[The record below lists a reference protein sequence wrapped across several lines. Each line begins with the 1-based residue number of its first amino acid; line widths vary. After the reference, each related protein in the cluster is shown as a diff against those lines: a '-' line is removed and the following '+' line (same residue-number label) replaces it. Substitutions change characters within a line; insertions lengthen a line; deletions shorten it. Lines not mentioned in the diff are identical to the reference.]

1 MARQLSILLLE
12 YTANYIAASI
22 RIYQTGCTEA
32 RLRTMGDPI
41 SLNGI
46 TNPVLIE
53 VSRGALVESVHRGAA
68 AIVDHGGGLV
78 AAWGDIERS
87 VFARSA
93 IKPLQALPL
102 IESGAA
108 DAFAVSDDEIALAC
122 ASHGGEP
129 MHVDRVRGWLARL
142 GLGESDLE
150 CGTHTPTHGRTADA
164 MIRADHEAGA
174 AHNNC
179 SGKHAG
185 MLATALHLRQPT
197 AGYIRAEHAVQR
209 GVRET
214 LSTLC
219 ESDLSDAPGGTD
231 GCGIPV
237 IGMSLRATA
246 LGMARLANPAGLP
259 PLRAEAAARVVHA
272 MRRYPELVAGTDRFC
287 TVMMRHTEA
296 AVKTG
301 AEGVYTAA
309 LPSRGWG
316 IALKIDDGATRA
328 AEVAMAALL
337 EFAGIVN
344 KPYDAALAAR
354 MEAPITNVA
363 NRVVGIVRA
372 VPELRHR

>member
-1 MARQLSILLLE
+1 MSEFI
-12 YTANYIAASI
+12 
-22 RIYQTGCTEA
+22 
-32 RLRTMGDPI
+32 
-41 SLNGI
+41 
-46 TNPVLIE
+46 NPVLVE
-53 VSRGALVESVHRGAA
+53 VSRGTLVESVHRGAA

-78 AAWGDIERS
+78 AAWGDVERS

-93 IKPLQALPL
+93 LKPLQALPL

-129 MHVDRVRGWLARL
+129 MHVDRVRGWLKRL

-150 CGTHTPTHGRTADA
+150 CGAHMPTHGPTANA
-164 MIRADHEAGA
+164 MIRSDHEASA
-174 AHNNC
+174 VHNNC

-185 MLATALHLRQPT
+185 MLATALYLRQPT
-197 AGYIRAEHAVQR
+197 AGYIRRQHAVQR

-214 LSTLC
+214 LSALC
-219 ESDLSDAPGGTD
+219 ETDLSDAPDGTD

-237 IGMSLRATA
+237 IGMSLHATA
-246 LGMARLANPAGLP
+246 QGMAHLANPAGLP
-259 PLRAEAAARVVHA
+259 RQRAAAAARVVRA

-301 AEGVYTAA
+301 AEGVYTAV
-309 LPSRGWG
+309 LPNQGWG
-316 IALKIDDGATRA
+316 IALKIDDGAARA

-337 EFAGIVN
+337 EFAGIVT
-344 KPYDAALAAR
+344 KPYDTALAER
-354 MEAPITNVA
+354 MEPPVTNVA
-363 NRVVGIVRA
+363 NRIVGAVRA

>member
-1 MARQLSILLLE
+1 
-12 YTANYIAASI
+12 
-22 RIYQTGCTEA
+22 
-32 RLRTMGDPI
+32 MGKPT
-41 SLNGI
+41 SLNDI
-46 TNPVLIE
+46 TNPVLVE
-53 VSRGALVESVHRGAA
+53 VSRGTLVESVHRGAA
-68 AIVDHGGGLV
+68 AIVDHAGGLI
-78 AAWGDIERS
+78 AQWGNIERP

-93 IKPLQALPL
+93 IKPLQAVPL

-129 MHVDRVRGWLARL
+129 MHVDRVRGWLMRL

-150 CGTHTPTHGRTADA
+150 CGAHTPTHGRTASA
-164 MIRADHEAGA
+164 MIRADHEASA

-197 AGYIRAEHAVQR
+197 AGYIRPEHAVQR
-209 GVRET
+209 GVREA

-219 ESDLSDAPGGTD
+219 ETDLRDAPGGTD

-259 PLRAEAAARVVHA
+259 PLRAEAAARVVQA
-272 MRRYPELVAGTDRFC
+272 MRRFPELVAGTDRFC

-337 EFAGIVN
+337 EFAGIVS

-354 MEAPITNVA
+354 MEASITNVA
-363 NRVVGIVRA
+363 DHIVGAVRA